1 MRNVLALLYYLLAV
15 AGCTGG
21 QVTDIRSDAGGRDIV
36 HGRIE
41 LRAGVAKFICLV
53 SATGVC
59 HFALFDPACVV
70 PSANCDKPPER
81 FALAQGASREIVGL
95 PAGFRPCVSAQG
107 EAVQADCKSV
117 R

>member
-15 AGCTGG
+15 VGCSGG
-21 QVTDIRSDAGGRDIV
+21 QITDMRSEADGHDIV

-41 LRAGVAKFICLV
+41 LRATVAKFECLA
-53 SATGVC
+53 SATGQC
-59 HFALFDPACVV
+59 HFSLFDPSCAD
-70 PSANCDKPPER
+70 PAASCDKPPER

-95 PAGFRPCVSAQG
+95 PAGFRPCVNAQ
-107 EAVQADCKSV
+107 EQAVQVDCKLA